1 MALIVDF
8 SDLGGYKA
16 LILKPY
22 QGFAKVCAFGNPLI
36 LNCNQNFMGLLKN
49 PFFFKR
55 QIWRSNEPEWINQV
69 FGILF
74 VVWIWSC
81 FANWPNLFASGIAL
95 RATILGQL
103 LLRIIELDLV
113 MLNKTLL
120 HNTNMN
126 WKWYKKIIKT
136 L

>member
-55 QIWRSNEPEWINQV
+55 QIGLLKNSLLGGYR
-69 FGILF
+69 GL
-74 VVWIWSC
+74 VV
-81 FANWPNLFASGIAL
+81 
-95 RATILGQL
+95 
-103 LLRIIELDLV
+103 
-113 MLNKTLL
+113 
-120 HNTNMN
+120 
-126 WKWYKKIIKT
+126 
-136 L
+136 